1 MALDLIWVLVGL
13 ILTVGTGFFVA
24 SEFALVNLDR
34 NDLETRQAGGE
45 KGLKRTINALK
56 ITSTHLSSAQ
66 LGITLTTLLTGYT
79 MEPAIS
85 RLIEG
90 PLGALGLPA
99 ASVPWIGTVVG
110 IGFATLFSMVLG
122 ELVPKNFALA
132 LPLQTARV
140 VMAFQTVFTAAFM
153 PVVLLFNNTANAII
167 RSLGIE
173 PKEELSGARSAE
185 ELSSLV
191 RRSALEGTLEQDHAT
206 LLGRTLRFS
215 EHSAEDVMTPRVRMT
230 KVHGDDTAAAIVA
243 LSQSSGFSR
252 FPVIGED
259 PDDIQGVV
267 HVKQAFALPGPDRER
282 VRASELAV
290 QPLFVPRSMGVD
302 TLLGLLRRGGFQ
314 IAIVTDEYGGTDGLV
329 TLEDL
334 VEELVGDLRDEH
346 DRTRVGLVRDGRAV
360 IFDAS
365 LRPDELLER
374 TMIEVPANDEY
385 ETVAGFVTDV
395 LDRIPEVGDEVEL
408 DQGTLRVERVDSNR
422 VERLRFT
429 PHAQQTDETEHD
441 VIVQALHDL
450 RSEGGH
456 RLEGGHPLDA
466 GPELRGSQRP
476 SGRQR
481 SEGDRRPERGD
492 RD

>member
-1 MALDLIWVLVGL
+1 MALALDLVWVLVGL

-34 NDLETRQAGGE
+34 NDLESRQAAGE
-45 KGLKRTINALK
+45 KGLKRTIGALK

-85 RLIEG
+85 RLLEG
-90 PLGALGLPA
+90 PLGAMGLPA

-110 IGFATLFSMVLG
+110 IGFATLLSMVLG

-132 LPLQTARV
+132 LPLKTAKVVMPFQTA
-140 VMAFQTVFTAAFM
+140 FTATFM
-153 PVVLLFNNTANAII
+153 HVVLLFNNTANAII

-191 RRSALEGTLEQDHAT
+191 RRSAMAGLLDQDHAT
-206 LLGRTLRFS
+206 LLSRTLRFS
-215 EHSAEDVMTPRVRMT
+215 DHSAEDVMTPRVRMT
-230 KVHGDDTAAAIVA
+230 KVHCDDTAADIVA

-259 PDDIQGVV
+259 ADDIQGVV
-267 HVKQAFALPGPDRER
+267 HVKQAFGLPAADRDS
-282 VRASELAV
+282 VRAGELAV

-314 IAIVTDEYGGTDGLV
+314 IAIVTDEYGGTDGVV

-374 TMIEVPANDEY
+374 AAIKVPADDEY

-408 DQGTLRVERVDSNR
+408 DEGTLRVERVDGNR

-429 PHAQQTDETEHD
+429 PHERPVEESEHD
-441 VIVQALHDL
+441 VIVRALRDL
-450 RSEGGH
+450 R
-456 RLEGGHPLDA
+456 
-466 GPELRGSQRP
+466 
-476 SGRQR
+476 
-481 SEGDRRPERGD
+481 GDDG
-492 RD
+492 